1 MTVIWVAKFLVF
13 PFSCLMKTLLLD
25 GFSRISSLLSMGGDI
40 FPETGGARLQ
50 ELERDVDYLLFE
62 DEGHGFT
69 KASNMHKAM
78 RASAYWLFKHLQ

>member
-1 MTVIWVAKFLVF
+1 MIKRLFIYL
-13 PFSCLMKTLLLD
+13 
-25 GFSRISSLLSMGGDI
+25 GFAAALAS
-40 FPETGGARLQ
+40 PARLQ